1 MLRKNINRNKL
12 KIAVFFLAFCF
23 ASSAVTQLPES
34 QRSIKAVQQWTPALQ
49 KNLQAK
55 KLQLGAPLFIRVFK
69 QEAELEVWLETA
81 SGVFELYK
89 VFPICTF
96 SGKLGPKQ
104 KEGDWQSPE
113 GFYFVNAGRLN
124 PWSRFHL
131 SFNLGYPN
139 AFDRFYG
146 RTGSA
151 LMVHGDCV
159 SIGCYAMT
167 DSGIEEIYTLVHKAL
182 QQGQAF
188 IRVHAFPFRMSD
200 SNMQKHKQS
209 SWYAFWQNLK
219 QGYDWFETHG
229 RPPNVEHQNGRYVF
243 DAS

>member
-1 MLRKNINRNKL
+1 M
-12 KIAVFFLAFCF
+12 
-23 ASSAVTQLPES
+23 PES
-34 QRSIKAVQQWTPALQ
+34 QRSLNAVQQWTPIL
-49 KNLQAK
+49 KSDLQAQQ
-55 KLQLGAPLFIRVFK
+55 LSLGAPLFIRIFK
-69 QEAELEVWLETA
+69 QEAELEIWLEGT
-81 SGVFELYK
+81 GGQFQHYK
-89 VFPICTF
+89 TFPICTF

-167 DSGIEEIYTLVHKAL
+167 DEGIEEIYTLVHTAL
-182 QQGQAF
+182 QNGQPF
-188 IRVHAFPFRMSD
+188 IRVHAFPFRMTQE
-200 SNMQKHKQS
+200 NMQKKS
-209 SWYAFWQNLK
+209 SSQWYRFWQNLK
-219 QGYDWFETHG
+219 QGYDWFERQG
-229 RPPNVEHQNGRYVF
+229 RPPNVEHDNGRYLF
-243 DAS
+243 DADP